1 MKDSFPKRKIFLLD
15 DHPLVREW
23 LTNLIN
29 QQPDFVVCGE
39 AGSGPETRE
48 CIMKL
53 QPDVAIVDISLAE
66 GSGIEVIRDIR
77 LLSPRTVI
85 IVLSM
90 HDESLYA
97 ERALRAGAR
106 GYVMK
111 RETTKKIITAI
122 RQVLEGKLYISEKFA
137 SAITERLMLG
147 KKNAESSLEHLSDR
161 ELEVFRMLGEGM
173 ETRQIGESLH
183 ISMKT
188 VQVYCARIKEK
199 LGLGNATELL
209 REAIRWHESH
219 EILLGFKLH
228 PSFST
233 YDSTLQE
240 VGTPFYRQ
248 AYINSLCFRA

>member
-1 MKDSFPKRKIFLLD
+1 MSASPAKRTILLVD

-29 QQPDFVVCGE
+29 QQHDLVVCGE
-39 AGSGPETRE
+39 CGSAPAARQLVAQ
-48 CIMKL
+48 KK
-53 QPDVAIVDISLAE
+53 PDIAIVDITLTE
-66 GSGIEVIRDIR
+66 GSGIELIKDMRIEN
-77 LLSPRTVI
+77 PKTAI

-122 RQVLEGKLYISEKFA
+122 RHVLEGKLYVSEKLA
-137 SAITERLMLG
+137 AAITERFAGG
-147 KKNAESSLEHLSDR
+147 KTGAGSPVEQLSDR
-161 ELEVFRMLGEGM
+161 ELEVFQMLGQGM
-173 ETRQIGESLH
+173 ETRQIAESLH

-199 LGLGNATELL
+199 LNLSTATELL
-209 REAIRWHESH
+209 REAVRW
-219 EILLGFKLH
+219 
-228 PSFST
+228 
-233 YDSTLQE
+233 QE
-240 VGTPFYRQ
+240 RDKAV
-248 AYINSLCFRA
+248 